1 MMAHFFH
8 IAGYVIP
15 HVGRMYSLDRGFAN
29 AEHFALHSYGG
40 LSVCII
46 RAALQ
51 TIYLPICDL
60 FQQFDRLTR
69 FCSIG
74 KKKSDLTSLPCRPFL
89 PGNGSVGGHQFLCA

>member
-8 IAGYVIP
+8 IAEHVTP

-29 AEHFALHSYGG
+29 TRHFALHSYGG

-51 TIYLPICDL
+51 IIYLPICDL

-74 KKKSDLTSLPCRPFL
+74 KKKSDPRSLPRRPFL
-89 PGNGSVGGHQFLCA
+89 PGNGGIGGHQFFRA